1 MCNPFWFT
9 YCDGR
14 TPIEMVNH
22 RRIQQGQGAQNQEP
36 PPDPLQM
43 ILDRLREQQI
53 LINQIIQRQEEQAK
67 LYEEIRAERNREI
80 PNPLGQQIPPQPEPP
95 QELFHDV
102 IIRFNKHHPPS
113 FDGHVDVVK
122 AESWIKSLER
132 IFDIIPCSSE
142 QKALM
147 AIYKLE
153 NEVIH

>member
-1 MCNPFWFT
+1 MLSNL
-9 YCDGR
+9 YK
-14 TPIEMVNH
+14 
-22 RRIQQGQGAQNQEP
+22 P

-102 IIRFNKHHPPS
+102 IIRFN
-113 FDGHVDVVK
+113 
-122 AESWIKSLER
+122 
-132 IFDIIPCSSE
+132 
-142 QKALM
+142 
-147 AIYKLE
+147 
-153 NEVIH
+153 

>member
-1 MCNPFWFT
+1 
-9 YCDGR
+9 
-14 TPIEMVNH
+14 MVNH

-53 LINQIIQRQEEQAK
+53 LINQIIQRQEEQVK

-80 PNPLGQQIPPQPEPP
+80 PNPNPFGQQISPQPEPP

-132 IFDIIPCSSE
+132 IFDIIPVHLN
-142 QKALM
+142 KKPLW
-147 AIYKLE
+147 LFT
-153 NEVIH
+153 N